1 MALPLAN
8 SASGGTAAAAVT
20 TANSGGASG
29 DPFEV
34 VNTGTGTL
42 VFDATHP
49 AHGTGLGYKAT
60 QPATL
65 QAIYAAW
72 TTSLGTLT
80 TNQTL
85 FGRVYFWE
93 AAFPGTSTRLVSFWN
108 GTTQLAALSIASGT
122 GQLQWRNNAD
132 SSVGTV
138 GTAIP
143 NSTLVRIE
151 FQVTG
156 LGGGT
161 TALGGTA
168 RWFTGDLSTGSTVDS
183 TLTGAAG
190 GTLAP
195 NQVRWGAGVASG
207 TASAAF
213 WFDGVQVNATGFPG
227 PEVAAVA
234 VRPPQ
239 RRDVRSRSGRGGSAV
254 FGMYGWRRRSGLLV
268 AT

>member
-60 QPATL
+60 Q
-65 QAIYAAW
+65 
-72 TTSLGTLT
+72 
-80 TNQTL
+80 
-85 FGRVYFWE
+85 
-93 AAFPGTSTRLVSFWN
+93 
-108 GTTQLAALSIASGT
+108 GT

-239 RRDVRSRSGRGGSAV
+239 RRDVRSRSGRSSSAV
-254 FGMYGWRRRSGLLV
+254 FGMWRRRRSGLLV

>member
-1 MALPLAN
+1 
-8 SASGGTAAAAVT
+8 
-20 TANSGGASG
+20 
-29 DPFEV
+29 
-34 VNTGTGTL
+34 
-42 VFDATHP
+42 
-49 AHGTGLGYKAT
+49 
-60 QPATL
+60 
-65 QAIYAAW
+65 
-72 TTSLGTLT
+72 
-80 TNQTL
+80 
-85 FGRVYFWE
+85 
-93 AAFPGTSTRLVSFWN
+93 
-108 GTTQLAALSIASGT
+108 LSIASGT

-234 VRPPQ
+234 ARPPQ

-254 FGMYGWRRRSGLLV
+254 FGMYGWQRRRSGLLV